1 MKVNKIN
8 KEFLDLIYKK
18 KTIAMDFDEKN
29 GKVYLTDTYKLFVIN
44 FEDFIFRFD
53 LFRKASLIG
62 FNDDTNYLKGI
73 ITDVIYKDEDKIEK
87 RLITSE
93 DGAIN
98 IKVNNKYLEYFDKPK
113 VKVLSDDKPI
123 LIYENDKFVGLI
135 LPIKEY

>member
-18 KTIAMDFDEKN
+18 KTIAMDFDEEN
-29 GKVYLTDTYKLFVIN
+29 GKIYLTDTYKLFVIN